1 MKSKKLLSRRAFVQR
16 VGCTSVASGL
26 STLAPWLSAIAQP
39 TSTQSP
45 RFAYVGASGS
55 AQGLHVFAIKGN
67 NWLPLQTISTA
78 TPSALA
84 LHPTQNILYA
94 THAVETYRGLPT
106 GAVEAYAI
114 DPHTG
119 RLTSLNQQPLSLSAT
134 MPSDLAISPD
144 GRRLAV
150 AVYGGGAYNLLP
162 IREDGSLSPVSTIL
176 KETGSG
182 PHRQHQT
189 SSHPH
194 SLTFNATGHLLGTDL
209 GTDRLNIFTTTD
221 GKLTRSS
228 QIPLI
233 PGSGPGNLAFHPSS
247 NLLFVANELD
257 ATISTFRINILTG
270 ETDHTHHRVSTL
282 PANFHGQRSVPT
294 LLLHPSGKFLY
305 TANRHR
311 ESNHPMADSLVTWKV
326 HPDTATISPIQHITA
341 DLHRPHT
348 SVITPDGASLF
359 VLNHESGVLQ
369 FAIDPTR
376 GLLSKPSQ
384 TTTIQAP
391 RSMVLLHI

>member
-1 MKSKKLLSRRAFVQR
+1 MKSKNLLTRRAFVQR
-16 VGCTSVASGL
+16 VGYTSAASGL

-39 TSTQSP
+39 ASTQSP

-55 AQGLHVFAIKGN
+55 AQGLHVFAIQGN
-67 NWLPLQTISTA
+67 HWTPIQTIPTA
-78 TPSALA
+78 TPSALT

-94 THAVETYRGLPT
+94 TYAVDTYRGLPT

-144 GRRLAV
+144 GRHLAV

-162 IREDGSLSPVSTIL
+162 ILEDGSLGRVSTIL

-182 PHRQHQT
+182 PNRQHQT
-189 SSHPH
+189 ASHPH

-209 GTDRLNIFTTTD
+209 GADRLNIFTIAD

-228 QIPLI
+228 HIPQI

-247 NLLFVANELD
+247 NLLLIANEID
-257 ATISTFRINILTG
+257 ASVSTVRFNILTG
-270 ETDHTHHRVSTL
+270 ETDHSHHRVSTL

-305 TANRHR
+305 TANRRR
-311 ESNHPMADSLVTWKV
+311 ESSHPMADSLVTWKV
-326 HPDTATISPIQHITA
+326 HPDTAAISPIQHITA
-341 DLHRPHT
+341 NLHRPRAA
-348 SVITPDGASLF
+348 VITSDGASLF
-359 VLNHESGVLQ
+359 ILNHESGILQ
-369 FAIDPTR
+369 FSIDPTR
-376 GLLSKPSQ
+376 GILGKPTQ

-391 RSMVLLHI
+391 RSMALRYI